1 MTPTVFAQA
10 IGMCSAVLLLSAVL
24 LVWRRAQVT
33 ALPLLS
39 LQGIALASLVA
50 VIGIE
55 EGSPELLAVAALVLV
70 FKAVAL
76 PFALA
81 RSGRGEYGGAP
92 LINTA
97 TSLIAMAALTALAYA
112 VSAPLS
118 VLGTGPT
125 IQAIPVGIALVLF
138 GFLLLVTGRH
148 AIAQLIGFLVIDN
161 GTATVAYLSS
171 GGVPIIVELGVFL
184 DVLLVI
190 LILYVLTGRIR
201 DEYGDADLED
211 LTELHD

>member
-1 MTPTVFAQA
+1 MSEAVFAQA
-10 IGMCSAVLLLSAVL
+10 IGMCAAVLLISAVL

-39 LQGIALASLVA
+39 LQGIALAGLVA
-50 VIGIE
+50 VIGIHE
-55 EGSPELLAVAALVLV
+55 DNPELIGVAVLVLL

-76 PFALA
+76 PLALA

-92 LINTA
+92 LINTT
-97 TSLIAMAALTALAYA
+97 TSLIAMAALTALAYT

-118 VLGTGPT
+118 ALGSGPT
-125 IQAIPVGIALVLF
+125 IQAIPVGIALVLY

-184 DVLLVI
+184 DVLLVV

-201 DEYGDADLED
+201 NEYGGADLDD

>member
-1 MTPTVFAQA
+1 MSDSVFAQL

-39 LQGIALASLVA
+39 LQGIALAGLVA

-55 EGSPELLAVAALVLV
+55 EGSPELLAVAVLVLI
-70 FKAVAL
+70 FKAIAL
-76 PFALA
+76 PIVLA
-81 RSGRGEYGGAP
+81 RSGRGEFGGAP

-118 VLGTGPT
+118 VLGNGPT
-125 IQAIPVGIALVLF
+125 VQAIPVGIALVLF

-148 AIAQLIGFLVIDN
+148 AVAQLVGFLVIDN
-161 GTATVAYLSS
+161 GTSTVAYLSS

-184 DVLLVI
+184 DVLLVV

-201 DEYGDADLED
+201 DEYGDADLDD

>member
-1 MTPTVFAQA
+1 MTDAVFAQA
-10 IGMCSAVLLLSAVL
+10 IGICSAALLLSAVL

-39 LQGIALASLVA
+39 LQGMALAGLVA

-55 EGSPELLAVAALVLV
+55 ESSPELLAVAVLVLV
-70 FKAVAL
+70 FKAIVL
-76 PFALA
+76 PLALA

-112 VSAPLS
+112 VSAPLA
-118 VLGTGPT
+118 VLGDGPT

-161 GTATVAYLSS
+161 GTSAVAYLSS

-184 DVLLVI
+184 DVLLVV

-201 DEYGDADLED
+201 DEYGDADLDD

>member
-1 MTPTVFAQA
+1 MPDAVFAQA

-24 LVWRRAQVT
+24 LVWRRAQVS
-33 ALPLLS
+33 ALPLLA
-39 LQGIALASLVA
+39 LQGLVLAALVA
-50 VIGIE
+50 VMGIQQ
-55 EGSPELLAVAALVLV
+55 GSPELLAIAALVAL
-70 FKAVAL
+70 FKGIAIPL
-76 PFALA
+76 ALA
-81 RSGRGEYGGAP
+81 RSARGEFGGAP

-112 VSAPLS
+112 VSSPLDA
-118 VLGTGPT
+118 LGSGPT
-125 IQAIPVGIALVLF
+125 IQAIPIGIALVLF

-161 GTATVAYLSS
+161 GTATVAILSS

-190 LILYVLTGRIR
+190 LILYVLTGRIQ
-201 DEYGDADLED
+201 DEYGNADLDD

>member
-1 MTPTVFAQA
+1 MSDAVLAQA
-10 IGMCSAVLLLSAVL
+10 LGICSALLLLSAVL

-33 ALPLLS
+33 ALPLLA
-39 LQGIALASLVA
+39 LQGLALAGLVA
-50 VIGIE
+50 VIAIS
-55 EGSPELLAVAALVLV
+55 EGSLELLGVALLVLL
-70 FKAVAL
+70 FKSIVIPL
-76 PFALA
+76 ALA
-81 RSGRGEYGGAP
+81 RAGRGEYGGAP

-97 TSLIAMAALTALAYA
+97 TSLIAVAALTALAYA
-112 VSAPLS
+112 ISAPLA
-118 VLGTGPT
+118 VLGTGPA
-125 IQAIPVGIALVLF
+125 IQAIPVGIALVLY

-161 GTATVAYLSS
+161 GTATVAFLSS

-201 DEYGDADLED
+201 DEYGYADLDD